1 MDRRKFLSSSA
12 GIALAATA
20 GMASGIGSAR
30 AATKELRLLTWEGYA
45 DQVWVSEFEKAH
57 NVSVKVSY
65 TGSVDEI
72 FAKML
77 ATKGGDYDVIAIET
91 SSYKRLVQQKLL
103 QPLNLGLLPNRM
115 NLSPAFTGVQS
126 IVFNGGTYAAPFAW
140 GSIPLIYDR
149 KVFSKAPTSWSV
161 FWDKKYAGRMIA
173 MDDATNAIVTTALLL
188 HVKDPFNMTAADFSA
203 VKEKLLEQK
212 KNVLTYYA
220 GFDDGVSIM
229 AQGGVDFM
237 MSMGE
242 PQVQMLQ
249 KKGVDAAL
257 CIPNEGAI
265 GWIDCWTVSAGARD
279 TNLAHAWINFMMDK
293 RIGRYISE
301 KTGYGNTT
309 DIAANEKIGLTYAD
323 RLVFLQAPE
332 DQGKR
337 INLWNEIKATPVT

>member
-1 MDRRKFLSSSA
+1 MDRRKFLSSMA
-12 GIALAATA
+12 TAALAATA
-20 GMASGIGSAR
+20 GFATGIKPAQAAS
-30 AATKELRLLTWEGYA
+30 KELRLLTWEGYA
-45 DQVWVSEFEKAH
+45 DKVWVSEFEKVH
-57 NVSVKVSY
+57 DVSVKVSY

-77 ATKGGDYDVIAIET
+77 ATKGDDYDVIAIET

-103 QPLNLGLLPNRM
+103 QPLDLAQLPNRG
-115 NLSPAFTGVQS
+115 NLSPAFNNVQS
-126 IVFNGGTYAAPFAW
+126 IVFNGSTYATPFAW

-149 KVFSKAPTSWSV
+149 KVFAKAPPSWSI

-173 MDDATNAIVTTALLL
+173 MDDATNAIVTTALYL
-188 HVKDPFNMTAADFSA
+188 HIKDPFNMTPADFDA
-203 VKEKLLEQK
+203 VKAKLLEQK

-229 AQGGVDFM
+229 SQGGVDFM

-249 KKGVDAAL
+249 KKGIDAAIA
-257 CIPNEGAI
+257 IPKEGAI
-265 GWIDCWTVSAGARD
+265 GWIDCWTISSGARD
-279 TNLAHAWINFMMDK
+279 PKLAHAWINFMLDK
-293 RIGRYISE
+293 RIGAYISE

-309 DIAANEKIGLTYAD
+309 DSGANEKIGLNYAD
-323 RLVFLQAPE
+323 KLVFLQAPE

-337 INLWNEIKATPVT
+337 INLWNEVKATPVT